1 MNEKLRIVVKVGSNV
16 LTRADGSP
24 DVTIMSGIVDQIAEL
39 LRNGH
44 QVILVS
50 SGAVACGR
58 SMVMPM
64 RKLDSVGQRQI
75 FSAVGQIKLMT
86 TYLSLFGGHNLQVGQ
101 VLTQKEN
108 FGSRLAYLNQRSC
121 MEVMLD
127 NGVIPIV
134 NENDTASM
142 TELMFTDNDELS
154 GLIAAMMDADT
165 LIILSNIDG
174 IYTGAPDNPGS
185 ELIKHVGLG
194 EDLSEHIVTTKSG
207 FGRGGMGTK
216 YGIARKLSE
225 EGVKVIIAN
234 GRRQNILCELI
245 NNPEITPH
253 TEFEPRKEPV
263 SNIKRWIAHSESFAK
278 GRIMVN
284 DNAAKLL
291 QSDKAVS
298 LLPVGIVSIDGEWE
312 EGDIVNIYAPDGTKM
327 GVGRA
332 GTDSVSTMSLIGKRG
347 GRPVIHYDYLF
358 ME

>member
-1 MNEKLRIVVKVGSNV
+1 MKKKLRIVVKAGSNV

-24 DVTIMSGIVDQIAEL
+24 DITVMSGIVDQVAEL
-39 LRNGH
+39 RRKGH

-58 SMVMPM
+58 SMVRPS
-64 RKLDSVGQRQI
+64 RKLDSVGERQL

-86 TYLSLFGGHNLQVGQ
+86 TYLSLFGGHGITVGQ

-121 MEVMLD
+121 MEVMLG
-127 NGVIPIV
+127 NGVVPIV

-165 LIILSNIDG
+165 LVILSNIDG
-174 IYTGAPDNPGS
+174 IYTGAPDAPGS
-185 ELIKHVGLG
+185 TLIPYVGLG

-234 GRRQNILCELI
+234 GRRPNVLCDLI
-245 NNPEITPH
+245 ERPADTPH
-253 TEFEPRKEPV
+253 TEFEPRENPV
-263 SNIKRWIAHSESFAK
+263 SNIKRWIAHSVSFAK
-278 GRIMVN
+278 GRVTVKE
-284 DNAAKLL
+284 DAARMLR
-291 QSDKAVS
+291 SDKAVS
-298 LLPVGIVSIDGEWE
+298 LLPVGIASLEGEWE
-312 EGDIVNIYAPDGTKM
+312 EGDIINIYAPDGCKM

-332 GTDSVSTMSLIGKRG
+332 SSDSATTREQIGQHG
-347 GRPVIHYDYLF
+347 GRPIVHYDYLF

>member
-1 MNEKLRIVVKVGSNV
+1 MDKMLRIVVKVGSNV

-24 DVTIMSGIVDQIAEL
+24 DITIMSGIVDQVAEL
-39 LRNGH
+39 RREGH

-58 SMVMPM
+58 SMVKPSK
-64 RKLDSVGQRQI
+64 RLDSVGQRQL

-86 TYLSLFGGHNLQVGQ
+86 TYLSLFGGHGIQVGQ

-108 FGSRLAYLNQRSC
+108 FGSRLSYLNQRSC

-154 GLIAAMMDADT
+154 GLIAAMMDADQ

-174 IYTGAPDNPGS
+174 IYTGSPDNPAS
-185 ELIKHVGLG
+185 RLIPVVGLG
-194 EDLSEHIVTTKSG
+194 EDLSDHIVTTKSG

-234 GRRQNILCELI
+234 GRRQGILTDLV
-245 NNPEITPH
+245 NRPGDTPH
-253 TEFEPRKEPV
+253 TEFVPRDAPA
-263 SNIKRWIAHSESFAK
+263 SNIKRWIAHSASFAK
-278 GRIMVN
+278 GRITVN
-284 DNAAKLL
+284 DDAAALL
-291 QSDKAVS
+291 RSDRAVS
-298 LLPVGIVSIDGEWE
+298 LLPVGISSIDGEWE
-312 EGDIVNIYAPDGTKM
+312 EGDIVNIFAPDSSKI

-332 GTDSVSTMSLIGKRG
+332 SADSDATRSQIGCHG
-347 GRPVIHYDYLF
+347 GRPIVHYDYLF

>member
-1 MNEKLRIVVKVGSNV
+1 MDKTLRIVVKVGSNV
-16 LTRADGSP
+16 LTRSDGSP
-24 DVTIMSGIVDQIAEL
+24 DITIMSGIVDQIAEL
-39 LRNGH
+39 RREGH

-58 SMVMPM
+58 SMVRPSK
-64 RKLDSVGQRQI
+64 RLDSAGQRQL

-86 TYLSLFGGHNLQVGQ
+86 TYLSLFGGHGIPVGQ

-108 FGSRLAYLNQRSC
+108 FGSRLSYLNQRSC

-154 GLIAAMMDADT
+154 GLIAAMMDADQ

-174 IYTGAPDNPGS
+174 IYTDSPDGPAS
-185 ELIKHVGLG
+185 RLIPVVGLG
-194 EDLSEHIVTTKSG
+194 EDLSDHIVTTKSG

-234 GRRQNILCELI
+234 GRRQGILTGLVNRPGE
-245 NNPEITPH
+245 TPH
-253 TEFEPRKEPV
+253 TEFVPSDAPV
-263 SNIKRWIAHSESFAK
+263 SNIKRWIAHSASFAK
-278 GRIMVN
+278 GRLTVK
-284 DNAAKLL
+284 DDAAALL
-291 QSDKAVS
+291 RSDRAVS
-298 LLPVGIVSIDGEWE
+298 LLPVGISSVDGEWE
-312 EGDIVNIYAPDGTKM
+312 EGDIVNIYAPDGSKI

-332 GTDSVSTMSLIGKRG
+332 SADSAATLAQIGQHG
-347 GRPVIHYDYLF
+347 GRPIVHYDYLF
-358 ME
+358 LE